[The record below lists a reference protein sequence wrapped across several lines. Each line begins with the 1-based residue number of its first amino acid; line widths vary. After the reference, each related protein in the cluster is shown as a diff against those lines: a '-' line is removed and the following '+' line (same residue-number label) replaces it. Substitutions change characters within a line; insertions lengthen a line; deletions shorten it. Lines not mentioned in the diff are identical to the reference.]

1 MYKMKRLIALVM
13 ACLISIPM
21 IAKQKIE
28 WRGSWVIKGKSITS
42 SIPVIGNVEETTGEL
57 TLAFTEDLGDV
68 VVTVTDTFGKTV
80 YQETVTTGNTPN
92 WTVFL
97 DESVQNGTVSITDG
111 INLVYGEINF

>member
-42 SIPVIGNVEETTGEL
+42 SIPVM
-57 TLAFTEDLGDV
+57 
-68 VVTVTDTFGKTV
+68 
-80 YQETVTTGNTPN
+80 
-92 WTVFL
+92 
-97 DESVQNGTVSITDG
+97 
-111 INLVYGEINF
+111 